1 MGTPTTISFRTI
13 TEKKDELDK
22 VAESLDRD
30 RSWVINRAI
39 DNFLDLQ
46 RWQAEQIDK
55 GLKDLESG
63 RFISHEEMKK
73 RITRMVRKKH
83 GK

>member
-1 MGTPTTISFRTI
+1 MGTPTTISFRTVI
-13 TEKKDELDK
+13 EKKDELDK

-39 DNFLDLQ
+39 DNFLELQ
-46 RWQAEQIDK
+46 SWQADQVRK

-63 RFISHEEMKK
+63 RFVSHEEMKK
-73 RITRMVRKKH
+73 RITKMVRKKN

>member
-46 RWQAEQIDK
+46 RWQTEQIDK